1 MLPHNHLRMKN
12 NCLHIAVALAALLFA
27 GCAVRTE
34 TRTVYIA
41 PVGRLV
47 VARDSSSAF
56 GTISAA
62 LDSARDGDTVFVM
75 PGEYREVVKIVKLRH
90 ITLLGADPAT
100 TVVDAG
106 DEYAAIELRTDSN
119 RVSGFT
125 VRGADS
131 HGIWVR
137 DGQQFIDHCLVTGNG
152 DRGIYL
158 SSMAGRAY
166 AAITHCTVA
175 DNGEVGIHAARDDSS
190 TVIADCIIAFNP
202 RGVVTDQPEG
212 KLVVRRNCMFG
223 NGADFDRV
231 VPGDSNFVR
240 DPQFI
245 DRPDGDFRLKKGSS
259 CIGSGSGGTN
269 VGAF

>member
-1 MLPHNHLRMKN
+1 MKI
-12 NCLHIAVALAALLFA
+12 CYFRSAVVLAALLAA
-27 GCAVRTE
+27 GCAVHTE
-34 TRTVYIA
+34 TPPMHIT

-47 VARDSSSAF
+47 VAQDSGAAF

-75 PGEYREVVKIVKLRH
+75 PGEYREVVKILKLRH
-90 ITLLGADPAT
+90 ITLLGADPAAT
-100 TVVDAG
+100 AIDAG
-106 DEYAAIELRTDSN
+106 NEYAAIELRTDSN
-119 RVSGFT
+119 RVSGLT

-137 DGQQFIDHCLVTGNG
+137 DGQQFIDHCLVIGNG

-166 AAITHCTVA
+166 AAITHCTIA

-190 TVIADCIIAFNP
+190 TAITDCIIAFNP

-212 KLVVRRNCMFG
+212 KIVVRRNCTFS
-223 NGADFDRV
+223 NGIDFDRV
-231 VPGDSNFVR
+231 LPGDSNFVK

-245 DRPDGDFRLKKGSS
+245 ERLNGDFRLRRGSP
-259 CIGSGSGGTN
+259 CIGAGSGRTN